1 MDDPKRN
8 PWLDDLPRV
17 EEIIDMAMR
26 ELSFTDASKIRSLT
40 PHRVVTALERKCHEI
55 YNRYERRV
63 REKFRKGEYGEYS
76 YRDFETSLANSR
88 RARAGRTLEILFT
101 RLLDLFG
108 IPAEKPSGLGEAE
121 FDFVI
126 PDSITLRRDPRK
138 AVLISLKREVR
149 ERWKLTVGDAYI
161 LREIYGFPDNI
172 WFVSLFDPPLDAVRI
187 FLKLKIRV
195 YVPNGSYDRIR
206 NGLTDLSKEELSG
219 LRKFSQIFED
229 LKPFATSIQR
239 RLI

>member
-8 PWLDDLPRV
+8 PWLEDLPGV

-26 ELSFTDASKIRSLT
+26 ELSFTDISKIRSLP
-40 PHRVVTALERKCHEI
+40 PHRAVMALERKCHEI
-55 YNRYERRV
+55 YNRYERKV

-88 RARAGRTLEILFT
+88 RARAGRTLEILFK

-108 IPAEKPSGLGEAE
+108 IPAEKPSELGEAE

-126 PDSITLRRDPRK
+126 PDSTTLRRDPQK

-161 LREIYGFPDNI
+161 LRKIYGFPDNI

-187 FLKLKIRV
+187 FLKLGIRV
-195 YVPNGSYDRIR
+195 YVPDGSYDGIR
-206 NGLTDLSKEELSG
+206 DGLGDLSEEELSG
-219 LRKFSQIFED
+219 LRRFSQIFDD
-229 LKPFATSIQR
+229 LRPFTGSF
-239 RLI
+239 